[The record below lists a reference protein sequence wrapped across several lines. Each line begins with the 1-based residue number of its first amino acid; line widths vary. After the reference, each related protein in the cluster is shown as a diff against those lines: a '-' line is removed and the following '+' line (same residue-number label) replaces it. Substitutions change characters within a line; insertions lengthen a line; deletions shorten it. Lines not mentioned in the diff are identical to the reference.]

1 MHSRGRT
8 LAPQPAAAAS
18 SGRHVRLLAGADSS
32 SVARRKPLP
41 RPKAGATDASLLI
54 QPALRIVF
62 RSSAIPRFCY
72 NSNKEPSLGAPGK
85 ERWHS

>member
-8 LAPQPAAAAS
+8 LAPKPAVAAS

-41 RPKAGATDASLLI
+41 RPKAGATDASLSI
-54 QPALRIVF
+54 QPVIRIVL
-62 RSSAIPRFCY
+62 RNSAIPRFDPIVMR
-72 NSNKEPSLGAPGK
+72 SS
-85 ERWHS
+85 

>member
-8 LAPQPAAAAS
+8 LAPKPSVAAS
-18 SGRHVRLLAGADSS
+18 SGRHVRLLARADAPC
-32 SVARRKPLP
+32 VARRKPPP
-41 RPKAGATDASLLI
+41 RPKTGATGASLSI
-54 QPALRIVF
+54 QPAIRVVV

-72 NSNKEPSLGAPGK
+72 NSNKELSLGAPGK